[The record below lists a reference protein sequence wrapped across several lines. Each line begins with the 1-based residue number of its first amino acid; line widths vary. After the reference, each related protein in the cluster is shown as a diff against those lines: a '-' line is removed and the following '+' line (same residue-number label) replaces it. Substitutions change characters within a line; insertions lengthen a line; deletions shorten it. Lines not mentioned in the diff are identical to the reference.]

1 MAEEQ
6 KTPKVKIMNLDT
18 EKFKFIPAKPKTKFR
33 SLTYN
38 LDPLIVT
45 FPKLR
50 IPFDSR
56 FNTYGQSEVSLSLGE
71 TYGSKIK
78 SESLI
83 KKIESIDKFIE
94 ELAKSQNWLE
104 GFPDIRYNPI
114 LKRSQNSNY
123 APTIKAK
130 FAKYKGEIT
139 STFLNESNEKILD
152 NEADLLN
159 KLTKGTLLLT
169 SIEFAGLFF
178 NEKTYGMTCKFYQ
191 SKIYPPEVEEQP
203 EKEQMQEIEF
213 LDSSD
218 SDSDVE
224 CVLDEN

>member
-6 KTPKVKIMNLDT
+6 KIPKVKIMNLDP
-18 EKFKFIPAKPKTKFR
+18 EKIKFIPAKPKTKFR
-33 SLTYN
+33 SLMYDYN
-38 LDPLIVT
+38 PLIIT
-45 FPKLR
+45 LPKLR

-56 FNTYGQSEVSLSLGE
+56 FNTYGQSEVSLSLGD
-71 TYGSKIK
+71 TFGSKIQ
-78 SESLI
+78 SEKLI
-83 KKIESIDKFIE
+83 EKIESIDNYIQN
-94 ELAKSQNWLE
+94 LAKSENWLD
-104 GFPDIRYNPI
+104 GYPNIRYNPI
-114 LKRSQNSNY
+114 LKRSQNSNFP
-123 APTIKAK
+123 PTIKAK

-169 SIEFAGLFF
+169 SIEFAGVFF

-191 SKIYPPEVEEQP
+191 SKIYPQALETQP
-203 EKEQMQEIEF
+203 VQEPMETIEF

>member
-1 MAEEQ
+1 MTEEQ
-6 KTPKVKIMNLDT
+6 KTPKVKIMNLDSQ
-18 EKFKFIPAKPKTKFR
+18 KIKFIPAKPKTKFR

-71 TYGSKIK
+71 TYNSKIK

-83 KKIESIDKFIE
+83 QKIESIDSYIQD
-94 ELAKSQNWLE
+94 LAKSENWLE
-104 GFPDIRYNPI
+104 GFPNIRYNPI
-114 LKRSQNSNY
+114 LKKSLNSNY
-123 APTIKAK
+123 PPTIKAK
-130 FAKYKGEIT
+130 FAKYKTEIN

-152 NEADLLN
+152 NETELLN
-159 KLTKGTLLLT
+159 RLTKGTLLLT
-169 SIEFAGLFF
+169 SIEFAGVFF

-191 SKIYPPEVEEQP
+191 SKIYPQEVEQNP
-203 EKEQMQEIEF
+203 EELIQEIEF
-213 LDSSD
+213 IESSD
-218 SDSDVE
+218 EDSDAE